1 MGQFRPNMSRAELL
15 VLLRDGKQ
23 DTTRIQI
30 LHDLGRFYL
39 KEIYS
44 DKKALMMD
52 TAIQIFHH
60 ATMLSDTLKSK
71 GFWYESTLLEG
82 EGYLYKDDT
91 AEGKKRFFEIAAIYH
106 AKGDKER
113 EGRTWLRL
121 AKKTNRQPGNFND
134 IESYFAKAAVL
145 YRQAHNVERE
155 AAVHTSRAD
164 FLFVTGRPALAEGE
178 LLVAI
183 DSLNKIGG
191 IKVSDSYFMLSV
203 INRYRGS
210 FEKSLL
216 YATKCVETAQRNNDT
231 GNIGVLW
238 GELALV
244 YDELGRSAE
253 SAQWYSK
260 TLYKL
265 LEKNTERVYI
275 FRTAGLLMQQ
285 WVKQKKVSRA
295 FSLFDSL
302 VMVYHPQNALE
313 KAVVA
318 QNYAY
323 CYAAT
328 KQYPEAETYFLAMIA
343 NYNIATGSDEEGF
356 SRAHIDAGRFY
367 FQHGQFNK
375 AKIYLDTAVQHIAGT
390 LLSNQKEAYQML
402 FSADSALGNYAAAV
416 KDLKQYQYLNDSIFN
431 DRKSRQIEELTIQ
444 YETEKKEQSIKLLE
458 QESRLQ
464 KAELKQF
471 RYTTSWVLGVTVLLV
486 VITGLAINYSRLKQR
501 TNDKLLIQ
509 QRQIENKNDSLQRLV
524 KEKDWLVKEIHHRVK
539 NNFHIVMGLLRTQC
553 EYLEGDEAIQ
563 AINESSQRI
572 QAMSLIHQK
581 LYQSEN
587 LSAINIAGYI
597 YELVDYLKES
607 FNTGYKAQFNLQIEP
622 VNLNLSYCVPLGL
635 ILNEAIT
642 NALKYAFPGNRY
654 GTINV
659 SFNRISQKQFRLSI
673 KDNGIGLPAGFNS
686 ERTATMGMK
695 LIRGLSDDIDAKLN
709 ISSNYGTE
717 ISVSFICD
725 DGIQLLPSMDRQ
737 TVNAE

>member
-1 MGQFRPNMSRAELL
+1 MGQLKANLSKEELL

-23 DTTRIQI
+23 DTIRIQI

-91 AEGKKRFFEIAAIYH
+91 AEGKKRFFQVAAIYR

-121 AKKTNRQPGNFND
+121 ARKMNRVPGNFTD
-134 IESYFAKAAVL
+134 IESYFARAAVL
-145 YRQAHNVERE
+145 YKLAHNVERE

-164 FLFVTGRPALAEGE
+164 FLFVTARPLLAEGE
-178 LLVAI
+178 LLIAI

-191 IKVSDSYFMLSV
+191 KKVSDSYYMLSV

-216 YATKCVETAQRNNDT
+216 YATKCVETAHRNNDT
-231 GNIGVLW
+231 AHIDVFW

-253 SAQWYSK
+253 SAQWYSRM
-260 TLYKL
+260 LYKQL
-265 LEKNTERVYI
+265 GKNTERVYI
-275 FRTAGLLMQQ
+275 FRTAGLLTQQ
-285 WVKQKKVSRA
+285 WIKLKQVNRA

-302 VMVYHPQNALE
+302 VTAYRPQNALE

-323 CYAAT
+323 CYDAF
-328 KQYPEAETYFLAMIA
+328 KRYPEAEKYFLDMIA
-343 NYNIATGSDEEGF
+343 NYSNAIGIDEETF
-356 SRAHIDAGRFY
+356 SRAHIDIGRFY
-367 FQHGQFNK
+367 FRRGQFKK
-375 AKIYLDTAVQHIAGT
+375 AKAYLDTALIHIPGT
-390 LLSNQKEAYQML
+390 LLSNQKEAYRML

-416 KDLKQYQYLNDSIFN
+416 KDLKQYQLLNDSIFN
-431 DRKSRQIEELTIQ
+431 ERKSRQIEELTIQ
-444 YETEKKEQSIKLLE
+444 YETEKKEQSIRLLE
-458 QESRLQ
+458 QESKLQ
-464 KAELKQF
+464 KNELKQS
-471 RYTTSWVLGVTVLLV
+471 RYTTSWVLGVTALLAI
-486 VITGLAINYSRLKQR
+486 ITGLAINYSRLKQR
-501 TNDKLLIQ
+501 TNNKLRIQ
-509 QRQIENKNDSLQRLV
+509 QRQIESKNNSLQRLV
-524 KEKDWLVKEIHHRVK
+524 EEKEWLVKEIHHRVK
-539 NNFHIVMGLLRTQC
+539 NNFHIVMGLLRTQS
-553 EYLEGDEAIQ
+553 EYLEGEEAIQ
-563 AINESSQRI
+563 AIAESGQRI

-587 LSAINIAGYI
+587 LSAINMAAYI
-597 YELVDYLKES
+597 YELVDYLKDS
-607 FNTGYKAQFNLQIEP
+607 FRTGYKIQFNLQVEP
-622 VNLNLSYCVPLGL
+622 VKLNLSYCVPLGL

-642 NALKYAFPGNRY
+642 NALKYAFPGKME
-654 GTINV
+654 GVINV
-659 SFNRISQKQFRLSI
+659 SFSRTSQNHFCLSI
-673 KDNGIGLPAGFNS
+673 KDNGTGLPSGFNS
-686 ERTATMGMK
+686 KNAATMG
-695 LIRGLSDDIDAKLN
+695 IRLMQGLSDDIDGTLL
-709 ISSNYGTE
+709 ISSCNGTE
-717 ISVSFICD
+717 VSLVFACD
-725 DGIQLLPSMDRQ
+725 DVPLSASPD
-737 TVNAE
+737 A